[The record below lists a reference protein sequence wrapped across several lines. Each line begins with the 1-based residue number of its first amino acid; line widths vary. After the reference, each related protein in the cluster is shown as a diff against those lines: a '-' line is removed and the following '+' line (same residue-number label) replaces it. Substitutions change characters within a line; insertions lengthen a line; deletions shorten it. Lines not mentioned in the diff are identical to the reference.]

1 MTNDTERRD
10 RPVSNQLH
18 PWVYFAIVGLAL
30 WLALAVWAF
39 AWDSYTDYL
48 LAIVSGFVLLAVIL
62 PLALWRM
69 GRKHPASDDAGP
81 QTTES
86 FRDWAAGEFGAGQ
99 DHLKG
104 SHAAVEAL
112 LPIAALA
119 FGMTAFGIV
128 LYLTSHGVI

>member
-1 MTNDTERRD
+1 MTSNTERRD

-18 PWVYFAIVGLAL
+18 PGVYFAIVGLAL

-48 LAIVSGFVLLAVIL
+48 LAIVSGFVSLAVIL

-69 GRKHPASDDAGP
+69 GRKHPASDDADP
-81 QTTES
+81 QPKES
-86 FRDWAAGEFGAGQ
+86 FREWAAGEFSAGQ

-104 SHAAVEAL
+104 SHAAVEVL

-119 FGMTAFGIV
+119 FRMTAFGIV
-128 LYLTSHGVI
+128 LYLTSHNVT

>member
-1 MTNDTERRD
+1 MNSDTERRD
-10 RPVSNQLH
+10 RPVSNELH
-18 PWVYFAIVGLAL
+18 PRVYFAIVGLAL

-39 AWDSYTDYL
+39 AWDRYTEYL
-48 LAIVSGFVLLAVIL
+48 LAIVSGFVFIAVVI
-62 PLALWRM
+62 PLALFRM
-69 GRKHPASDDAGP
+69 GRKHPASDEPSA

-86 FRDWAAGEFGAGQ
+86 FRDWAEGEFRADQ
-99 DHLKG
+99 DQLKD

-128 LYLTSHGVI
+128 LYLTSHHII

>member
-1 MTNDTERRD
+1 MTSDTERHD

-18 PWVYFAIVGLAL
+18 PRVYFAIVGLAL

-48 LAIVSGFVLLAVIL
+48 LAIVSGFIFIAVIL
-62 PLALWRM
+62 PLALFRM
-69 GRKHPASDDAGP
+69 GRKHPASDDGP
-81 QTTES
+81 RAEES
-86 FRDWAAGEFGAGQ
+86 FRDWAAREFGAGQ

-104 SHAAVEAL
+104 SHAAIEAV